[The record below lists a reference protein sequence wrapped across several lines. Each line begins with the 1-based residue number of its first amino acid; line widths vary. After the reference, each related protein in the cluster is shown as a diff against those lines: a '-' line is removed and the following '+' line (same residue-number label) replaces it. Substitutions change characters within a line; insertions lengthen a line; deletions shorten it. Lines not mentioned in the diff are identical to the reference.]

1 MTSLQLRP
9 REDCAFDHVSLGEV
23 MLRLDPGDMRVKTAR
38 EFRAWEGGGEYNVAR
53 GLRKCFG
60 LRTAIVTALADN
72 AVGRLVEDLALQGGV
87 DVSLVRWVPYDGLGR
102 TVRNGLNFTERG
114 FGIRGAQGVSDRG
127 HTAASQLKPDDIDWE
142 HIFGTLMASLAE
154 VEALVAGAGARV
166 QRLASGWRVRRTNQP
181 VSEWSTTMT
190 TLRWGLIGASDIAA
204 TRIIPA
210 MRRLGH
216 QVAGISSLTD
226 EHAAEYAQQHQIPY
240 ATSDIDLLVS
250 RDDVNAVYI
259 STINRLH
266 YQHTLSAA
274 SAGKHVLCEKP
285 VAMNLTDAWSM
296 VRVCDAAGVVFGVNH
311 HLPCAATHREI
322 RRLVAAGAVGQPLG
336 VRVFH
341 AVQLPPR
348 LATWRLTDP
357 AAGAGV
363 PLDITVHDAAVVN
376 RLLGRPLDAAALGVR
391 QGPWDAAVDDAI
403 MSVLRY
409 EGNVLVQT
417 HDAFTVRYAGT
428 GLEVHGTE
436 GSIVARDV
444 MTQDPVGSV
453 HLRDSGGERELD
465 IPGRRDLY
473 EVSLEKFARA
483 VEEKAEPAVTG
494 VDGVRALAVALA
506 VQEAASSGRQ
516 VPVVTEPVAEA

>member
-1 MTSLQLRP
+1 
-9 REDCAFDHVSLGEV
+9 
-23 MLRLDPGDMRVKTAR
+23 
-38 EFRAWEGGGEYNVAR
+38 
-53 GLRKCFG
+53 
-60 LRTAIVTALADN
+60 
-72 AVGRLVEDLALQGGV
+72 
-87 DVSLVRWVPYDGLGR
+87 
-102 TVRNGLNFTERG
+102 
-114 FGIRGAQGVSDRG
+114 
-127 HTAASQLKPDDIDWE
+127 
-142 HIFGTLMASLAE
+142 
-154 VEALVAGAGARV
+154 
-166 QRLASGWRVRRTNQP
+166 
-181 VSEWSTTMT
+181 MT

-216 QVAGISSLTD
+216 QVSGVSSLT
-226 EHAAEYAQQHQIPY
+226 EEQAAEYAHQHQIPY
-240 ATSDIDLLVS
+240 ATSDLDLLVS

-266 YQHTLSAA
+266 YQHTLIAA
-274 SAGKHVLCEKP
+274 AAGKHVLCEKP

-296 VRVCDAAGVVFGVNH
+296 VRACDAAGVVFGVNH

-322 RRLVAAGAVGQPLG
+322 RRLVADGAVGQPLG

-341 AVQLPPR
+341 AVQLPER

-391 QGPWDAAVDDAI
+391 QGPWGAAVDDAI

-409 EGNVLVQT
+409 EGNVLAQT

-428 GLEVHGTE
+428 GLEVHGAE
-436 GSIVARDV
+436 GSILARDV

-453 HLRDSGGERELD
+453 LLRDSGGERELD
-465 IPGRRDLY
+465 IGGRRDLY
-473 EVSLEKFARA
+473 EVSLEEFARA

-494 VDGVRALAVALA
+494 ADGVRALAVALA
-506 VQEAASSGRQ
+506 VQEAVSSGRQ